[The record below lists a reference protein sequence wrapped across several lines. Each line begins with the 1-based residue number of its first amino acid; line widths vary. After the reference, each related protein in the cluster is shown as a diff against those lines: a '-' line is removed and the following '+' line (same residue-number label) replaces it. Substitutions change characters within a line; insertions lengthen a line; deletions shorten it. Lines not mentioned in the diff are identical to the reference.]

1 MKFAIAGLI
10 LACTSTAS
18 AQKFDVK
25 IVDRQD
31 SATGYTYFA
40 PGRFNSQSNANL
52 NCYGDTSVNCYGSST
67 TNGTITAPHRISY
80 EVRGAT
86 FTLLLPDGRAAVV
99 NCESK
104 YMPKFDYI
112 NRRSCR
118 MPLVDDIR
126 AEFHGDKAKL
136 EWVVS
141 LDGKKMQSETYKVLA
156 ILGSPQPDQPKQQV
170 ANVPLPSPAA
180 TVSNPK
186 PSATPVSAPKARAA
200 VYKSAPAATP
210 APAPAAKAL
219 STPASAAKGVPTPD
233 LFVWFDESAPTAG
246 TPLLDVILT
255 VRAYDGAVAI
265 LRKQRHG
272 SVTVRTGANVLD
284 PDYHP
289 TTATLLSWHKRN
301 PNSAPWV
308 FYWLGEEVNGDVSVV
323 HFQMTKRAYEELLAL
338 SASSDLRI
346 RP

>member
-10 LACTSTAS
+10 LACASTAS
-18 AQKFDVK
+18 AQKLDVK

-40 PGRFNSQSNANL
+40 PGRFNSQSSANL

-99 NCESK
+99 TVRVNIC
-104 YMPKFDYI
+104 PRAITI

-156 ILGSPQPDQPKQQV
+156 ILGSPKTDQPKQ
-170 ANVPLPSPAA
+170 
-180 TVSNPK
+180 
-186 PSATPVSAPKARAA
+186 
-200 VYKSAPAATP
+200 
-210 APAPAAKAL
+210 
-219 STPASAAKGVPTPD
+219 
-233 LFVWFDESAPTAG
+233 
-246 TPLLDVILT
+246 
-255 VRAYDGAVAI
+255 
-265 LRKQRHG
+265 
-272 SVTVRTGANVLD
+272 
-284 PDYHP
+284 
-289 TTATLLSWHKRN
+289 
-301 PNSAPWV
+301 
-308 FYWLGEEVNGDVSVV
+308 
-323 HFQMTKRAYEELLAL
+323 
-338 SASSDLRI
+338 
-346 RP
+346 